1 MLAILSDDLIFK
13 CTEIAINSFKT
24 LLTNGRVIMNK
35 LIKFSIAAAVV
46 TLLSG
51 CTGSVYNKEKNC
63 DYDYLL
69 HPAVSISKIIGGCGP
84 VDK

>member
-1 MLAILSDDLIFK
+1 MN
-13 CTEIAINSFKT
+13 ENRNSTSSKT

-35 LIKFSIAAAVV
+35 LIKFSIAAAAVA
-46 TLLSG
+46 LLSG

-84 VDK
+84 VEK